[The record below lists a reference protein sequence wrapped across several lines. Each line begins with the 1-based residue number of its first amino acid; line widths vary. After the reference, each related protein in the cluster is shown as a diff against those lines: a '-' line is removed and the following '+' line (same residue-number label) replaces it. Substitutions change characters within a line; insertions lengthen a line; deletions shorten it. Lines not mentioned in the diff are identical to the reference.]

1 MFGIVSSVSRG
12 HMALAYL
19 FAMTAMV
26 LTAISY
32 GRMATA
38 FPVAGSAYT
47 YVRKTLHPF
56 AGFLVGWTMLLN
68 YVLMP
73 LMSVIYMSLT
83 VGRFLPEVP
92 YGVWLALFAASIT
105 AINLFGLKVTNRAN
119 FVMTAI
125 MSASV
130 IWFFVA
136 AVRALHSGVGAGVL
150 LTVNPFY
157 NAPEFS
163 FSAVMVT

>member
-1 MFGIVSSVSRG
+1 
-12 HMALAYL
+12 
-19 FAMTAMV
+19 
-26 LTAISY
+26 
-32 GRMATA
+32 
-38 FPVAGSAYT
+38 
-47 YVRKTLHPF
+47 
-56 AGFLVGWTMLLN
+56 MLLD

-163 FSAVMVT
+163 FSAVIRKCARPCSKACRERTSSPAWFMQLSKTTSPE